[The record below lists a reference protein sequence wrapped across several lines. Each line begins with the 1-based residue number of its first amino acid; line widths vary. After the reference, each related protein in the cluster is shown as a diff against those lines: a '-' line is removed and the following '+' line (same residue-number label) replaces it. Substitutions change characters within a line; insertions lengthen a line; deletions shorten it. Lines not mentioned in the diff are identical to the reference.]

1 MPLVAK
7 LIAASAAIAGSA
19 AVPVVPSSP
28 VADTSYVTPGG
39 ERVLQQT
46 VEIDAPVERVWHA
59 FTTTAGFRSWA
70 APIADVDFRLGGIIE
85 AAYDRNGRVGAP
97 GNIKNEIV
105 AYVPQRMLAIRN
117 IQAPPKLP
125 FDAQTFQKIHTV
137 NFFEPITDNR
147 TRVTV
152 AQPGFGKGPAYEG
165 VYKFFAAG
173 NRWSLEQL
181 KKTLEVSPAAK

>member
-1 MPLVAK
+1 MSLVAK
-7 LIAASAAIAGSA
+7 LIAASALASSTA
-19 AVPVVPSSP
+19 APAAPPSP
-28 VADTSYVTPGG
+28 VADTSYVAPGG
-39 ERVLQQT
+39 ERVLQHT
-46 VEIDAPVERVWHA
+46 IEIDAPVARVWHA

-70 APIADVDFRLGGIIE
+70 APIADVDFRLGGTIE
-85 AAYDRNGRVGAP
+85 AAYDRNGRIGAP
-97 GNIKNEIV
+97 SNIKNEIV

-125 FDAQTFQKIHTV
+125 FDGPTFQKIHTV
-137 NFFEPITDNR
+137 NFFEPIISTR

-181 KKTLEVSPAAK
+181 KKALEAKPATK